1 MAVFDPIDFF
11 SIADGRDIVIVH
23 ETARR
28 RRGSSPSSVVSFSS
42 VHVDEEC
49 VTRPPWFSSK
59 NPLTPFAGPGLP
71 SPSVSA
77 QLVSEEFDA
86 QLATAVDGPSTATLG
101 ALAAANRTSIPITL
115 APLDRFTRNA
125 ERHEEIAFSMAVGV
139 RCALPYQDYLPCPGS
154 GPGSVAVST
163 STENIAPFIN
173 HNNLAT
179 EPAFL
184 VCPENVLVLVPD
196 HVVLAPAQSQTQTQT
211 LDQHQTDSPS
221 PPATTDRSPM
231 SRYLAVG
238 QHHEWLAV
246 VLEQQHQPSHQLRQ
260 LGSQEPDLPQHMGA
274 APDQPKTPLSSISLN
289 QTRTTRSDPVDPPE
303 ALPTSKRRQ
312 SHGQQGSEIAVD
324 VDCDCDNAC
333 SYDPG
338 VVRKSMC
345 VSAPSSPAVQPAD
358 VKILLR
364 VCSDMRRAENAPG
377 ETVPR
382 SHRLPR
388 QRPRQNQKTGESS
401 PARKRAR
408 AEDYRGT
415 KGEESSFHV
424 PPWDTSEERPEL
436 SF

>member
-1 MAVFDPIDFF
+1 MAIFDPIDFF

-42 VHVDEEC
+42 VYVDEEC
-49 VTRPPWFSSK
+49 VTRPPWFSSR

-77 QLVSEEFDA
+77 QPVPEELDA
-86 QLATAVDGPSTATLG
+86 QLATAVDGPFTATLG
-101 ALAAANRTSIPITL
+101 ALAVANRTSIPITI

-184 VCPENVLVLVPD
+184 VRPDNVLVLVPG
-196 HVVLAPAQSQTQTQT
+196 HVVLAPTQTQPQPQPQTQTQT

-231 SRYLAVG
+231 SRYLAVE

-246 VLEQQHQPSHQLRQ
+246 VLEQQPQTFSHQLQQ

-289 QTRTTRSDPVDPPE
+289 GTRTTHSDPADPPE
-303 ALPTSKRRQ
+303 ALPTSERRQ
-312 SHGQQGSEIAVD
+312 SHDQQGSEIAVD
-324 VDCDCDNAC
+324 MDCDCDNAC

-338 VVRKSMC
+338 VVKKS
-345 VSAPSSPAVQPAD
+345 
-358 VKILLR
+358 I
-364 VCSDMRRAENAPG
+364 DMRRAENVPG

-388 QRPRQNQKTGESS
+388 QRPRQNQKTSESS

-408 AEDYRGT
+408 ADHYRGT
-415 KGEESSFHV
+415 QGEESSFHV